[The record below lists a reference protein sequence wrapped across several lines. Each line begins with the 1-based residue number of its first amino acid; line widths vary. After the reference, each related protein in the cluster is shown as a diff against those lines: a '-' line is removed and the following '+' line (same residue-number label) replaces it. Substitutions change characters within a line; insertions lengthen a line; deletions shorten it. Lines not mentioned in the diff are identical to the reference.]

1 MNFFEYTDKE
11 LFFRNDGE
19 LLSIMAWGNNSLR
32 VQSSLMDK
40 IPDGCVALI
49 NPDVDN
55 MSDIDIKITDERHAH
70 IRNGLI
76 TAKLYVQ
83 EWGNALQISF
93 YNEKNELILR
103 EIANGGALT
112 KKARYFH
119 TLNGDSY
126 RLKASFEPSAS
137 EKIYGIDRKSTR
149 LNSSHTDISR
159 MPSSA

>member
-55 MSDIDIKITDERHAH
+55 MSDIDIKITDERHA
-70 IRNGLI
+70 ISETVLSPQNYMFRNGAMPYRFLF
-76 TAKLYVQ
+76 TMKRT
-83 EWGNALQISF
+83 NSF
-93 YNEKNELILR
+93 SVR
-103 EIANGGALT
+103 
-112 KKARYFH
+112 
-119 TLNGDSY
+119 
-126 RLKASFEPSAS
+126 
-137 EKIYGIDRKSTR
+137 
-149 LNSSHTDISR
+149 
-159 MPSSA
+159 

>member
-70 IRNGLI
+70 IQNYMFRNGAMPYRFLF
-76 TAKLYVQ
+76 TMKRT
-83 EWGNALQISF
+83 NSF
-93 YNEKNELILR
+93 SVR
-103 EIANGGALT
+103 
-112 KKARYFH
+112 
-119 TLNGDSY
+119 
-126 RLKASFEPSAS
+126 
-137 EKIYGIDRKSTR
+137 
-149 LNSSHTDISR
+149 
-159 MPSSA
+159 